1 MDKTYIFISLFV
13 GIMALSSCKVTG
25 EYEYPH
31 HYTYK
36 LCNQSEDTV
45 VAHINY
51 LIPYNKSM
59 DTIVKVSPNKKQTI
73 YMYYPNYNETPIS
86 LPSAYLETLTIRS
99 IIGDTLYQQNPIE
112 DVIWEQT
119 DSTYV
124 ENPQYSGLSIV
135 WQFVYPITE

>member
-1 MDKTYIFISLFV
+1 MNRTYIFVCLFV
-13 GIMALSSCKVTG
+13 GIMTLSSCKVTG

-31 HYTYK
+31 HYTYN
-36 LCNQSEDTV
+36 LCNQSEDTI

-51 LIPYNKSM
+51 IMPYNKSM
-59 DTIVKVSPNKKQTI
+59 DTIVNVSPNNKQTI

-86 LPSAYLETLTIRS
+86 LPSVYLETLTILS
-99 IIGDTLYQQNPIE
+99 TSGDTLYQQYPIE

-135 WQFVYPITE
+135 WQLVYPITK